1 MTMRKLRRRKLCK
14 EILGESDC
22 ERATNLFKYKG
33 MAFFPVM
40 MLFPIFRDDALVM
53 IADTLDMPLK
63 WFIPS
68 IAIVRGIRIA
78 TII

>member
-1 MTMRKLRRRKLCK
+1 MTMSKLRRRKLCK
-14 EILGESDC
+14 KILGESDC
-22 ERATNLFKYKG
+22 ERATNLFKYNG
-33 MAFFPVM
+33 MAFFPAM

-53 IADTLDMPLK
+53 IAGTLDMPLK

-68 IAIVRGIRIA
+68 IAIGRGNGVA